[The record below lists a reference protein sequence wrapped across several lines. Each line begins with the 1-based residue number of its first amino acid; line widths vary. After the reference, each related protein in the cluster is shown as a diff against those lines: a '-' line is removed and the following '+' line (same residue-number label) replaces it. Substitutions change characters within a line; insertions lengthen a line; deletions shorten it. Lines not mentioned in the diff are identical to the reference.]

1 MNKFLIFIFFISMAF
16 SQEIYIEN
24 IGKIKS
30 CSLPNDQVIKVYNST
45 ITIKDLK
52 PYLDLA
58 KTLNEKKVN
67 SIIFGAILDKLLEKK
82 FQNNKKIDIA
92 YYLFEKNSPKIALDY
107 LSKKAKIKRKN
118 NICSILYNSTLSAL
132 ENAKITLENINRLL
146 SNPIKF
152 CKQANLSLDECEKQ
166 IEFLKNLKNNLSTS
180 IKPMLFRYEIL
191 ISKVYVTKREFLNTL
206 FYLFKDIDFED
217 LKSIV
222 ATYRMEGIPLLILK
236 YENKKFVDLITNK
249 SIPEKVLLK
258 AYVIKGYK
266 YPVKFSKIKSYLK
279 KKKNVFV
286 VILHIPKFSKLTL
299 DICSLITLKKV
310 NNYAANI
317 LKNNIN
323 SICVDTSKIKV
334 LESYLSK

>member
-166 IEFLKNLKNNLSTS
+166 IEFLKNFKNHLLTS
-180 IKPMLFRYEIL
+180 IKPMLFRYEAL
-191 ISKVYVTKREFLNTL
+191 ISKIYVSKQEFLNTL
-206 FYLFKDIDFED
+206 SSLLGNLDLED

-222 ATYRMEGIPLLILK
+222 ATYRVQGASLLILK

-249 SIPEKVLLK
+249 TVSEKILSK
-258 AYVIKGYK
+258 AYVIKGYN
-266 YPVKFSKIKSYLK
+266 YPVRFSKIKSYLK
-279 KKKNVFV
+279 KKKKPFV
-286 VILHIPKFSKLTL
+286 VLLHIPRFSKLTL
-299 DICSLITLKKV
+299 DVCNLIMIRKI
-310 NNYAANI
+310 NNYAANL

-323 SICVDTSKIKV
+323 FICIDTSKIK
-334 LESYLSK
+334 LLKSYLK